1 MNPDNVE
8 LDAELQISGL
18 RIIRKIIETSNVET
32 MAPASEWE
40 TEDWEHCVAQIDAK
54 QNYLVE
60 KGCVEFLCKYISDC
74 DIQEALDEAILVA
87 IALLLGGN
95 NNTQERFL
103 TYMINDEN
111 NYLLLRIKEI
121 LFRAFDIAKRKISD
135 KMVQMHNEQSD
146 DEEDE
151 FADSFQDTANNVS
164 QDGNLTTEE
173 IEDVEDE
180 DDFDDTPDSLEAS
193 IINCNRVLRFLQL
206 LCENHHLG
214 LQNFLRVQTA
224 DDVTNNKSFDF
235 VTHIATMFGTFIKG
249 YTICYSSNLGDQLMA
264 TLTEFIQGP
273 CKQNQSALINAKVI
287 DNCSELIFSYN
298 SKSSLKSKGFVDEY
312 EIELDE
318 LKQH

>member
-1 MNPDNVE
+1 M
-8 LDAELQISGL
+8 
-18 RIIRKIIETSNVET
+18 T
-32 MAPASEWE
+32 PASEWD
-40 TEDWEHCVAQIDAK
+40 TDDWEHCVAQVDAK

-74 DIQEALDEAILVA
+74 EIQEALDEAILVA

-95 NNTQERFL
+95 INTQERFL
-103 TYMINDEN
+103 AYMINDEN
-111 NYLLLRIKEI
+111 NYLLLRIKEMLI
-121 LFRAFDIAKRKISD
+121 RAFDIAKRKISE
-135 KMVQMHNEQSD
+135 KMMQMHNEQSD
-146 DEEDE
+146 DEEE
-151 FADSFQDTANNVS
+151 FGDSAVQDTVNNSGHEVNMS
-164 QDGNLTTEE
+164 TEE
-173 IEDVEDE
+173 IEDIEDE
-180 DDFDDTPDSLEAS
+180 DDFENTNDLESA

-206 LCENHHLG
+206 LTENHHLG
-214 LQNFLRVQTA
+214 LQNFLREQKA
-224 DDVTNNKSFDF
+224 DNVTNNKSFDF

-273 CKQNQSALINAKVI
+273 CKQNQSALINARVI

-318 LKQH
+318 LKQHCVTLMLSLLEGKCEKDLKK